1 MDSLEEPFLSLW
13 IMKIWQQPRS
23 YACKWHKSLPL
34 FIYLFIYLLIYWFI
48 YLFWKCNF
56 QNMLLQY
63 YYLDDFSVW
72 LTNVSLWLQFMQR
85 CGLAYRWFSFLPC
98 FGNFRDLIPLCIC
111 KLILFYHTV
120 LTYFLLM
127 SRKRSD

>member
-1 MDSLEEPFLSLW
+1 
-13 IMKIWQQPRS
+13 MKIWQQLDPML
-23 YACKWHKSLPL
+23 ANDTSLSLCLFIYLFFIYL
-34 FIYLFIYLLIYWFI
+34 FIYLFIYSFIYLFI

-85 CGLAYRWFSFLPC
+85 CGLTYRWFSFLPC
-98 FGNFRDLIPLCIC
+98 FGNFRDLIPLCRC

-127 SRKRSD
+127 SRKGSD